1 MISAEHAKFFT
12 HDWSITIPGRPSVRY
27 SHMSLSCLDEWLAM
41 YTNPANRPH
50 DKVLR
55 SKVWNEAEMKELR
68 ATTIEKHTTAQTK
81 FDGLNIMVMVDGQL
95 VGGGNYTLLSTGEV
109 NIGLLFDESAR
120 GKGLGKLTMQVLI
133 QLGRRMGIQRLEA
146 GTMKSNQAMQAL
158 MASLNIPGR
167 DEIKEIPIRGV
178 VAEILWDIPETA
190 DWEIDL
196 QLEFGGPLAEKA

>member
-12 HDWSITIPGRPSVRY
+12 HDWSITIPGHPSVRY
-27 SHMSLSCLDEWLAM
+27 VHMQLSYLDEWLAM
-41 YTNPANRPH
+41 FTNPANRPH
-50 DKVLR
+50 VKILR
-55 SKVWNEAEMKELR
+55 VWDQAEMKELR
-68 ATTIEKHTTAQTK
+68 ATTIKKHTTTQTK

-95 VGGGNYTLLSTGEV
+95 VGGANYNLLPTGEV

-133 QLGRRMGIQRLEA
+133 QLGQRMGIQRMEA

-167 DEIKEIPIRGV
+167 DEIKEIPTRGV
-178 VAEILWDIPETA
+178 VAEILYDIPETV
-190 DWEIDL
+190 DWEINL
-196 QLEFGGPLAEKA
+196 QLEFGGPLAEKV